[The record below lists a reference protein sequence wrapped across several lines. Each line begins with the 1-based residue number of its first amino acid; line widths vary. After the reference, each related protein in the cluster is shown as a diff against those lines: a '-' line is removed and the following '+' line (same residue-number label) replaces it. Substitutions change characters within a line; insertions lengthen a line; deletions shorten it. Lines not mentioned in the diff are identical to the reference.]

1 MGLEVAAHQQVELLV
16 GAAHFH
22 VGLEGHGVIALAE
35 GIDEFVDG
43 DGALLAEAFFKVVA
57 FHHAGHGIAGGQTDE
72 VRGVHLAQPVGVEFH
87 DGLFGVEDLED
98 LLLVGLG
105 IGDDLFLGQGGT
117 GLGAAGGV
125 ADAAGEVTDQED
137 DLVAQFLKVAHLV
150 HDHGVAQMQVGSG
163 GVKAHLHAQG
173 RAAFQFLAQFLLV
186 NQFRHAALDHGH
198 LAINI
203 HHRTCPCVELARYG
217 RYPGRIASAKRGCQ
231 CPAGEKDEK
240 GRHAPG
246 EGKAVLPGGREGCGQ
261 VVREGWRERG
271 IGVPRCFSSV
281 AGRARG
287 EGGQPASVFGEGRG
301 QAGTPRQAGRRAR
314 RGQKQGAPAGPDD
327 ARKGR
332 DEGSDKGIS
341 SACPG
346 TGMKKA
352 PTVARRR
359 LTLPAWKGQTGN

>member
-1 MGLEVAAHQQVELLV
+1 M
-16 GAAHFH
+16 
-22 VGLEGHGVIALAE
+22 
-35 GIDEFVDG
+35 
-43 DGALLAEAFFKVVA
+43 
-57 FHHAGHGIAGGQTDE
+57 
-72 VRGVHLAQPVGVEFH
+72 
-87 DGLFGVEDLED
+87 
-98 LLLVGLG
+98 
-105 IGDDLFLGQGGT
+105 
-117 GLGAAGGV
+117 
-125 ADAAGEVTDQED
+125 
-137 DLVAQFLKVAHLV
+137 AQFLKVAHLV

-271 IGVPRCFSSV
+271 TGVPRCFSSV

>member
-43 DGALLAEAFFKVVA
+43 DGALLAEALFKVVA

-217 RYPGRIASAKRGCQ
+217 RYPSRIASAKRGCQ
-231 CPAGEKDEK
+231 CPAEEKDEK

-246 EGKAVLPGGREGCGQ
+246 EGKAVFRAAGKAADRWCARDGGN
-261 VVREGWRERG
+261 
-271 IGVPRCFSSV
+271 
-281 AGRARG
+281 G
-287 EGGQPASVFGEGRG
+287 EQASRPASAPSRAGPVGKEDSRRRVFWEGRG

-314 RGQKQGAPAGPDD
+314 SGQKQGELQGRMTLEREETREAAKVSLGH
-327 ARKGR
+327 ARGLR
-332 DEGSDKGIS
+332 VSET
-341 SACPG
+341 AH
-346 TGMKKA
+346 
-352 PTVARRR
+352 
-359 LTLPAWKGQTGN
+359 LT